1 MKKYYIKVVVDKE
14 KKTLQIID
22 NGIGMTGEEV
32 KKYINQIAFSG
43 IKDLLKSTRIK
54 AKKPRLS
61 DISVWDF
68 IPLLWF
74 QAKSRLTPCPIRKVH
89 SCKVDKHKRY

>member
-1 MKKYYIKVVVDKE
+1 
-14 KKTLQIID
+14 
-22 NGIGMTGEEV
+22 MTGEEV

-43 IKDLLKSTRIK
+43 IKDFVEKYKDKGEEAQI
-54 AKKPRLS
+54 
-61 DISVWDF
+61 IGHFVWDF

-89 SCKVDKHKRY
+89 RL